1 MNKRLKVISIIS
13 LSVFGSL
20 TIWLTDERTALRNH
34 ISRPSTPLKKA
45 LKKGTTHF

>member
-1 MNKRLKVISIIS
+1 MNKRLKVMSIIS